1 MPSLSIEMGAGGD
14 TPVSLG
20 GGSTDLDVLT
30 GLSPEQREKLTGN
43 LAKVQEDEI
52 KARAPVL
59 DEMNRKMTGYQHLS
73 EDAFNAT
80 SASMAAIPP
89 KWDANAESEKYATN
103 PIMAFGSAASLFG
116 ILAASFT
123 HAPMMNALNASA
135 SAMNAYAKGDQEAY
149 NRAHE
154 AWKENTD
161 LAIKRH
167 NMMRESYQ
175 DAMEMLKTEPAIAR
189 AKLEAIA
196 TQYGDKTTLAMLQNG
211 FDPRID
217 EIMSKRA
224 LAAEQVSRAKLGMLR
239 IDAVKRVQDARNTGN
254 EEEIRKAEQNL
265 RDVQEALSPS
275 VGRGGTALQQ
285 MKAAALREFQEAQD
299 AGDQPR
305 MDRAQAVLDKIG
317 EMEHPSAYRPKP
329 GTEGAFMGDPKNRQ
343 AYAEKYPGLS
353 VPELN
358 LKMTEDWTAAH
369 QKKPMLRAG
378 SQDQFM
384 EVRKRELLEINA
396 MQRQAADDA
405 RARGE
410 DVPDVPQMTESEAH
424 LQALKAWQT
433 AKAVKA
439 VDSNPAAERS
449 YADMVYKGQL
459 PNPSSFYLR
468 THPLFADAMK
478 GLETENN
485 KPYDPTLYAR
495 NMAAAR
501 VEAAAAPRSYSE
513 ALKNVQANKAA
524 TKAFGDFVALHG
536 EALVKAA
543 EKVGLDGTTAI
554 EKYILQGEQALG
566 DPDVSRYF
574 FMLQTFQTDT
584 ARLITSPRLTGQ
596 LTDTARREIQD
607 TMPTAPNVQT
617 LRELLETVQ
626 QDVKRRDATLT
637 TEANRLLGLLHQ
649 QPESEPQKTEDPN
662 AGWSTLPDG
671 RRIRE
676 IK

>member
-1 MPSLSIEMGAGGD
+1 MPQ
-14 TPVSLG
+14 TFSLG
-20 GGSTDLDVLT
+20 DIDNAIYGTPAPGTSTNLDVLT
-30 GLSPEQREKLTGN
+30 GLSPEQREKLTGD

-254 EEEIRKAEQNL
+254 EEEIRKAE
-265 RDVQEALSPS
+265 
-275 VGRGGTALQQ
+275 
-285 MKAAALREFQEAQD
+285 
-299 AGDQPR
+299 
-305 MDRAQAVLDKIG
+305 
-317 EMEHPSAYRPKP
+317 
-329 GTEGAFMGDPKNRQ
+329 
-343 AYAEKYPGLS
+343 
-353 VPELN
+353 
-358 LKMTEDWTAAH
+358 
-369 QKKPMLRAG
+369 
-378 SQDQFM
+378 
-384 EVRKRELLEINA
+384 
-396 MQRQAADDA
+396 
-405 RARGE
+405 
-410 DVPDVPQMTESEAH
+410 
-424 LQALKAWQT
+424 
-433 AKAVKA
+433 
-439 VDSNPAAERS
+439 
-449 YADMVYKGQL
+449 
-459 PNPSSFYLR
+459 
-468 THPLFADAMK
+468 
-478 GLETENN
+478 
-485 KPYDPTLYAR
+485 
-495 NMAAAR
+495 
-501 VEAAAAPRSYSE
+501 
-513 ALKNVQANKAA
+513 
-524 TKAFGDFVALHG
+524 
-536 EALVKAA
+536 
-543 EKVGLDGTTAI
+543 
-554 EKYILQGEQALG
+554 
-566 DPDVSRYF
+566 
-574 FMLQTFQTDT
+574 
-584 ARLITSPRLTGQ
+584 
-596 LTDTARREIQD
+596 
-607 TMPTAPNVQT
+607 
-617 LRELLETVQ
+617 
-626 QDVKRRDATLT
+626 
-637 TEANRLLGLLHQ
+637 
-649 QPESEPQKTEDPN
+649 
-662 AGWSTLPDG
+662 
-671 RRIRE
+671 
-676 IK
+676 